1 MEMSWFALLP
11 TIVAVVIL
19 AALVLTRSEEPRS
32 VTDTREQG
40 SEATR
45 ASTPFT
51 TLAPWADAAKTLLR
65 DARQPVW
72 PIDKVAFE
80 AQGRRGMIVAGVMA
94 IMALLAI
101 LGNDHNEIFG
111 PTFGFILAVIPFTG
125 VAMAFSALHSI
136 ILRLL
141 PYRGPI
147 VSTVLGA
154 LIGLATM
161 LVAYSSPVPNRKLI
175 YVGAIYGLIVGAIE
189 FVMPPEKTR
198 HPRSGRS
205 SAKERT
211 RL

>member
-19 AALVLTRSEEPRS
+19 AAAILTRSGEPRS
-32 VTDTREQG
+32 VTDTREQAG
-40 SEATR
+40 EATR
-45 ASTPFT
+45 ASTLFPS
-51 TLAPWADAAKTLLR
+51 LVPWVDAAKTLLR

-94 IMALLAI
+94 ILALLAFV
-101 LGNDHNEIFG
+101 GNGNTGVFS
-111 PTFGFILAVIPFTG
+111 PSLGFILAVIPFAG

-136 ILRLL
+136 ILRLM

-154 LIGLATM
+154 LIGLGTM
-161 LVAYSSPVPNRKLI
+161 LATYDSPAPNRKLI

-189 FVMPPEKTR
+189 FAMPPEKTR
-198 HPRSGRS
+198 HPSSGRS
-205 SAKERT
+205 PAKART